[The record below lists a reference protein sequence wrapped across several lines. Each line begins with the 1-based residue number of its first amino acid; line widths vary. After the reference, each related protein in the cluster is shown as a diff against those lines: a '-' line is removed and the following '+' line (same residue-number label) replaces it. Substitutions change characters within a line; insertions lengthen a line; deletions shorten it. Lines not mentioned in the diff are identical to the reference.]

1 MTKRIYISVINDL
14 VTDNRVHKVAVS
26 LKKMDFEVT
35 LVGRKLPHSQP
46 VNDRPYSIK
55 RMKLFF
61 TKGPFF
67 YIEFNIRLLFLL
79 LLSKADLFL
88 SNDLDTLLANFIASE
103 IKRKPL
109 IYDSHEY
116 FTEVPE
122 LIDRPAT
129 RRIWEK
135 LEENILPKIKYAY
148 TVCESIAEVYRKK
161 YGTPFRVVR
170 NLPLK
175 NKKAE
180 VPDNKK
186 LDFGTKKI
194 ILYQG
199 ALNLGRGLEYTIK
212 AMQYIKNAQL
222 VLAGEGDLTGKLKTL
237 ANNLNVNDQV
247 TFLGRIPLE
256 EMKFITPQADLGL
269 SVEEDL
275 GLNYRYT
282 LPNKLFDYIQQEVPV
297 IVSNLPEMKRIV
309 NQYQIGLILE
319 KHDPQLMAKQ
329 FEFALFD
336 SKFRK
341 KIKTNITH
349 AANELCWENEEGI
362 LKKVFEGLG

>member
-1 MTKRIYISVINDL
+1 M
-14 VTDNRVHKVAVS
+14 
-26 LKKMDFEVT
+26 
-35 LVGRKLPHSQP
+35 
-46 VNDRPYSIK
+46 
-55 RMKLFF
+55 
-61 TKGPFF
+61 
-67 YIEFNIRLLFLL
+67 
-79 LLSKADLFL
+79 
-88 SNDLDTLLANFIASE
+88 
-103 IKRKPL
+103 
-109 IYDSHEY
+109 
-116 FTEVPE
+116 
-122 LIDRPAT
+122 
-129 RRIWEK
+129 
-135 LEENILPKIKYAY
+135 
-148 TVCESIAEVYRKK
+148 
-161 YGTPFRVVR
+161 
-170 NLPLK
+170 PLK

-275 GLNYRYT
+275 GLNYRYA

-362 LKKVFEGLG
+362 LKKVFEGLE